1 MKAKSKK
8 LESNPVEAKLRM
20 ELDRA
25 MQQLRRY
32 KREAAA
38 AVVSPTGSAS
48 PASPGSA
55 APPAGPALSASG
67 ATPAPP
73 TPAEPAPPA
82 KLVPI
87 PASISLATAPA
98 RPAPGAAPP
107 PGHSPVVAAPA
118 SPPAAAHPAAGE
130 VETLRAEMTD
140 LQSAKQRLSRLYFRQ
155 VEESRKRTQLLQ
167 LLLQDICA
175 IGAALDLD
183 TVLARLAETLCHRMG
198 FRVVVVRVREPDTD
212 RIAARAFAGV
222 DDATRAAIESED
234 VRLQQLL
241 SQLHEGSK
249 VSSSYFIGDGEGT
262 LPAPAGAEGGARE
275 GAEWRPGDV
284 LLVPIYGR
292 TGELVACF
300 SVEDPEDGMVPSLE
314 TVGLLEV
321 LGNLAGASIENAALV
336 RQLELHSRDLEVSG
350 RRAQELHSL
359 KHDFISTVSR
369 ELRTPLAAIRAH
381 VETMLAA
388 REEEIPFDLQRRF
401 LAILREESERLARL
415 VESMLDLNR
424 FETGVQRAARQSVD
438 VAAVLDEAAGLLA
451 PAAEAAQVDLKAQ
464 IDAADTRMDADRDQI
479 TQLVLHLGGNAVK
492 FTPPRGRVTLRLFG
506 DARDVTLQVEDSG
519 AGIPEALLQRIFGRS
534 HAVDSSVIH
543 RYGGAG
549 LGLAICRS
557 IVEWHGGRVFAES
570 APGQGSRFTVIL
582 PRRTGPRVLL
592 RPGLESESGNG
603 DVLRMAVE
611 MVAQVMN
618 ARVVSLLAP
627 QGGGQDLVVQAALGL
642 EERVVREAVIK
653 PGTGVAGWVAQHR
666 RPVCV
671 SDTSQ
676 RPEGTGPA
684 HELYRTGTFLSVPLE
699 GERGLLGVL
708 NVTDPISETAFDAED
723 CHLMLHLAE
732 RVSAALDEAGAAS
745 TAGAAGTGRALRST
759 FADSAHGRESASGR
773 VRVARAMARALGL
786 PESEVGLVSFASSV
800 QGPGADEPGEGPAP
814 AGATAGAEGVEA
826 AAAESDATRLS
837 HVESMSAARAILLTR
852 HEWWD
857 GSGYPRGLE
866 GTEIPLGGRIL
877 AVVDAF
883 ERMTTAKGRR
893 EALSREDAI
902 LELRKLAGTRFDPE
916 VVDAFE
922 GACVEL
928 ETPRW
933 ESAADSWEHASATQG
948 GE

>member
-130 VETLRAEMTD
+130 VEALRAEMTD

-183 TVLARLAETLCHRMG
+183 TVLARL
-198 FRVVVVRVREPDTD
+198 VVVRVREPDTD

-369 ELRTPLAAIRAH
+369 ELRTLSQLRKSWYVFFFQLPWLPEAFLRAGNFARLRR
-381 VETMLAA
+381 MLA
-388 REEEIPFDLQRRF
+388 
-401 LAILREESERLARL
+401 
-415 VESMLDLNR
+415 
-424 FETGVQRAARQSVD
+424 G
-438 VAAVLDEAAGLLA
+438 AG
-451 PAAEAAQVDLKAQ
+451 
-464 IDAADTRMDADRDQI
+464 
-479 TQLVLHLGGNAVK
+479 
-492 FTPPRGRVTLRLFG
+492 FTPEDIRHTRDAWSSALEVLVGR
-506 DARDVTLQVEDSG
+506 
-519 AGIPEALLQRIFGRS
+519 
-534 HAVDSSVIH
+534 
-543 RYGGAG
+543 
-549 LGLAICRS
+549 
-557 IVEWHGGRVFAES
+557 
-570 APGQGSRFTVIL
+570 
-582 PRRTGPRVLL
+582 
-592 RPGLESESGNG
+592 
-603 DVLRMAVE
+603 
-611 MVAQVMN
+611 
-618 ARVVSLLAP
+618 
-627 QGGGQDLVVQAALGL
+627 
-642 EERVVREAVIK
+642 
-653 PGTGVAGWVAQHR
+653 
-666 RPVCV
+666 
-671 SDTSQ
+671 
-676 RPEGTGPA
+676 
-684 HELYRTGTFLSVPLE
+684 
-699 GERGLLGVL
+699 
-708 NVTDPISETAFDAED
+708 
-723 CHLMLHLAE
+723 
-732 RVSAALDEAGAAS
+732 
-745 TAGAAGTGRALRST
+745 
-759 FADSAHGRESASGR
+759 
-773 VRVARAMARALGL
+773 
-786 PESEVGLVSFASSV
+786 
-800 QGPGADEPGEGPAP
+800 
-814 AGATAGAEGVEA
+814 
-826 AAAESDATRLS
+826 
-837 HVESMSAARAILLTR
+837 
-852 HEWWD
+852 
-857 GSGYPRGLE
+857 
-866 GTEIPLGGRIL
+866 
-877 AVVDAF
+877 
-883 ERMTTAKGRR
+883 
-893 EALSREDAI
+893 
-902 LELRKLAGTRFDPE
+902 
-916 VVDAFE
+916 
-922 GACVEL
+922 
-928 ETPRW
+928 
-933 ESAADSWEHASATQG
+933 
-948 GE
+948 